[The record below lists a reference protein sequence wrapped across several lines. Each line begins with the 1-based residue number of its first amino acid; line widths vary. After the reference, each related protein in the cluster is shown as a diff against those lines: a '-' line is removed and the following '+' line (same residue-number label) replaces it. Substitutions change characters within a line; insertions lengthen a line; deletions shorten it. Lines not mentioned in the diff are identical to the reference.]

1 MADFRA
7 CRLECMNNSES
18 KDGNDGDGYAIDG
31 DSNRGCAAKCFTVVR
46 GTKGMNLEGTA
57 SVCM

>member
-1 MADFRA
+1 
-7 CRLECMNNSES
+7 MNNSES